1 MKTTASSRNSPWVFL
16 TPHPCLHPSLGP
28 GAGTHLAGAR
38 CRALHCTGPGRR
50 RGFGYDTSCALE
62 KIFGVRSGR
71 LPRDGQPCL
80 SLPLSSSSG
89 HHGHGQR
96 QCFPRRRPLAPSA
109 AAGCPRGQATEPPNW
124 LRATHPLALHFGK
137 TLKACS
143 LKTASHLCT
152 E

>member
-1 MKTTASSRNSPWVFL
+1 MFENHSLQPQFPRVFSRPASLS
-16 TPHPCLHPSLGP
+16 PSLGP

-38 CRALHCTGPGRR
+38 CRASHCTGPGRS
-50 RGFGYDTSCALE
+50 RGFGYDISCALE
-62 KIFGVRSGR
+62 KIFGFRSGK

-89 HHGHGQR
+89 HHGHSQCQR
-96 QCFPRRRPLAPSA
+96 FPWRRLLATSA
-109 AAGCPRGQATEPPNW
+109 AAGCPRGPVTDPPNR